1 MDKPK
6 HPGEDSCV
14 HLDRHHTFGE
24 DAEFVKITRRVRQQ
38 LLNANLGWKV
48 LHQSLNLGSAVFGTG
63 SEVDDKI
70 KSDMRA
76 AHSGAQSSTER

>member
-1 MDKPK
+1 MDSDIRRRFWFISTVSP
-6 HPGEDSCV
+6 
-14 HLDRHHTFGE
+14 FGE

-38 LLNANLGWKV
+38 LLKQAGWSV
-48 LHQSLNLGSAVFGTG
+48 LRQSLDLGSAVFELE
-63 SEVDDKI
+63 SSVDRKI